1 MIFFTFMWESSGHA
15 SWTWSKC
22 LWWWDGDFIFFGNF
36 LFFGFSYV
44 ISLGGRVWK
53 KLIGKL
59 SKWFFMIFLLLCGNH
74 LGMLTKCCLW
84 VCNVEMVF
92 LQFLRIFY
100 FFGFSYVISLGDR
113 VWKKLIG
120 KSSKWF
126 FYDFWLFTDTHLG
139 MLLRHC
145 HYVSKVEMVILYF
158 FGIFLFFWI
167 FVCNQLG
174 G

>member
-1 MIFFTFMWESSGHA
+1 MSLESVLCLECDWNVIGMWLKCWGGFFEDFLFFWISVCNLMRGVGSDVIYIRKYEMWFFMIFFNFDLWSSGHS

-53 KLIGKL
+53 KLIGKS

-92 LQFLRIFY
+92 LQFLRN
-100 FFGFSYVISLGDR
+100 
-113 VWKKLIG
+113 
-120 KSSKWF
+120 
-126 FYDFWLFTDTHLG
+126 
-139 MLLRHC
+139 
-145 HYVSKVEMVILYF
+145 
-158 FGIFLFFWI
+158 FLFFWI